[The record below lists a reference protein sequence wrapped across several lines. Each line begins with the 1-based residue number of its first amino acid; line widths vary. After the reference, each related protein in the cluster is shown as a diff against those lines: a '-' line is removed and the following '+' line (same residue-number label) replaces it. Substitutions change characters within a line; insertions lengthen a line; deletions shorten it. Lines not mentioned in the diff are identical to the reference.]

1 MNITIENAI
10 DDLRALID
18 ISRNITINC
27 DKMEIAKI
35 EADSAMIS
43 AIASRVIKSLEKSD

>member
-1 MNITIENAI
+1 MNLQLENAI
-10 DDLRALID
+10 DDLRALVD

-43 AIASRVIKSLEKSD
+43 AIASRVIKSLENAK